1 MVKFCPWRFAEDI
14 GEIFQKVQ
22 RTYRG
27 TFCLACNP
35 TVFILFFVLLVS
47 WYRNLPFEYLSMSR
61 RLPHRNNVIENFNL
75 WQLRENGYVLKRK
88 EMFSKVCE
96 PQRTLSRIWLA
107 RSLVNKTI
115 NSVCDLKQLKNYE
128 TTSPASQTWH
138 KSCFSNF
145 QYTDK
150 PLKRLRQ

>member
-1 MVKFCPWRFAEDI
+1 MENNLVILKLLHWFFNLFLVTEVSMVKFCPWRFAEDI
-14 GEIFQKVQ
+14 GEIFQNVQ

-27 TFCLACNP
+27 TFCPACNP

-47 WYRNLPFEYLSMSR
+47 WYRNLPTEYLSMSR

-75 WQLRENGYVLKRK
+75 WQLHENGYVLNRK

-107 RSLVNKTI
+107 RSLVKKTI
-115 NSVCDLKQLKNYE
+115 NSG
-128 TTSPASQTWH
+128 
-138 KSCFSNF
+138 F
-145 QYTDK
+145 
-150 PLKRLRQ
+150 